1 VRFPKGPPGQ
11 FAPAEVGRAFERVD
25 GQLVGSLLK
34 AAANALAPGDDRISA
49 DIVKV
54 FWQWDEQRIVM
65 LVRTC
70 IWLRVH
76 PAIWKTAT
84 GIVIPK
90 PGKPDYSRVRAYR
103 VISLLDVISKLL
115 ERTAAYLIS
124 DHLERSRGLHEAQFG
139 CRKRRSCVDAVAILM
154 NRTQKAW
161 AARRVAGALFM
172 DVKSAFNNV
181 NKTFLGKRMEKL
193 GVKADL
199 IRWTMSFMSD
209 RQVKLI
215 LDGETSEP
223 YPVDTGVPQS
233 SPAAPILFI
242 TYLSGIFEAVE
253 KAVPGVSG
261 LSFVDDIGWWAE
273 GRDEEA
279 VAAEL
284 SKASAAS
291 ITWAAENGVAF
302 DQSKTEA
309 ALFRRKKKRSEAKVR
324 VGDNEVP
331 SNKHVTQWLGVWL
344 DSQLKLWHHQEVR
357 MKEATKTLARLQ
369 RLTGRM
375 GLSPSNCRRVIQHAS
390 SQQP

>member
-1 VRFPKGPPGQ
+1 MRFPKGPPGQ

-70 IWLRVH
+70 IWLGVH

-181 NKTFLGKRMEKL
+181 DKTFLGKRMEKL
-193 GVKADL
+193 GVEADL
-199 IRWTMSFMSD
+199 ILWTMSFMSD
-209 RQVKLI
+209 RQIKLV

-223 YPVDTGVPQS
+223 YPVDTGVPQG

-284 SKASAAS
+284 SKAAAAS
-291 ITWAAENGVAF
+291 IT
-302 DQSKTEA
+302 
-309 ALFRRKKKRSEAKVR
+309 
-324 VGDNEVP
+324 
-331 SNKHVTQWLGVWL
+331 
-344 DSQLKLWHHQEVR
+344 
-357 MKEATKTLARLQ
+357 
-369 RLTGRM
+369 
-375 GLSPSNCRRVIQHAS
+375 
-390 SQQP
+390 